1 MSQGP
6 SRHLHRVAGCLQS
19 LEVAAAAGMVRRFGQ
34 GDLKAW
40 VPGLLCPAGCSSIS
54 ILLLSQVDVQ
64 KVSHVPQAK
73 ALCAAGSQTWVQKL
87 KGCGSCSCKAAWCT
101 RKPGLPQ
108 QQLCAT
114 PPLYAGGVLKA
125 CLGTAVNIMHL
136 FYQRGFIAPSP
147 ASSSCLFLDI
157 YLFGVFFLILLYSHL
172 TSQLVGAEFW
182 LSVCR

>member
-1 MSQGP
+1 M
-6 SRHLHRVAGCLQS
+6 
-19 LEVAAAAGMVRRFGQ
+19 
-34 GDLKAW
+34 
-40 VPGLLCPAGCSSIS
+40 
-54 ILLLSQVDVQ
+54 Q

-87 KGCGSCSCKAAWCT
+87 KGCGSCRCKAAWCT

-147 ASSSCLFLDI
+147 ASSSCLFMDI
-157 YLFGVFFLILLYSHL
+157 YLFGVFFLILLYSRL
-172 TSQLVGAEFW
+172 ALQLVGAEFW
-182 LSVCR
+182 LSVCRWVRIWPLCNVLGVKTACGSSLLGQELCWWLASYSTNAHVYDREDA